1 MPAVKGGNEEVKVA
15 NTTVYLRKIPLFA
28 HLTQEELEL
37 IDRIVKVKKYSKDSL
52 IFVEGEYGNELY
64 FVKSGK
70 VKVSKML
77 EDGSEKILH
86 FLKEGDIFAE
96 VLIFKG
102 GEYPATAQVM
112 EESEI
117 GIIANEDLERLL
129 KERGDIT
136 FKIMEVM
143 AERLRN
149 AQYHIRDLALRDV
162 DGRLAI
168 SLLSLAEEHGTESE
182 RGKPVNISISQ
193 QQLANLVGASRET
206 VARILSS
213 WKKKG
218 FVQVRK
224 NVISIK
230 DVEGLKS
237 LF

>member
-168 SLLSLAEEHGTESE
+168 SPLSLAEEHGTESE
-182 RGKPVNISISQ
+182 RG
-193 QQLANLVGASRET
+193 
-206 VARILSS
+206 
-213 WKKKG
+213 
-218 FVQVRK
+218 
-224 NVISIK
+224 
-230 DVEGLKS
+230 S
-237 LF
+237 LLI

>member
-1 MPAVKGGNEEVKVA
+1 MA

-129 KERGDIT
+129 KERGYNL
-136 FKIMEVM
+136 KIMEVM
-143 AERLRN
+143 AERSN
-149 AQYHIRDLALRDV
+149 AQYHIRDLALRMW
-162 DGRLAI
+162 
-168 SLLSLAEEHGTESE
+168 
-182 RGKPVNISISQ
+182 
-193 QQLANLVGASRET
+193 T
-206 VARILSS
+206 VA
-213 WKKKG
+213 WQ
-218 FVQVRK
+218 FP
-224 NVISIK
+224 
-230 DVEGLKS
+230 VEPG
-237 LF
+237 